1 VAADLD
7 LLRTH
12 LPPAIDGVPVTYDP
26 ETTETIAADPGLADD
41 AAALA
46 IGLVIGPGSS
56 SADDLATI
64 SVIRLRDPSRD
75 DEWFRDWR
83 DTYDTAACD
92 RAGGVGGHAE
102 TTISGRTVFI
112 DSCRNDVFTYHAR
125 IDNGSVVISVTGLG
139 PRRLGEKVMAAIIE

>member
-26 ETTETIAADPGLADD
+26 ETTETVAADPSFADD

-92 RAGGVGGHAE
+92 RAGGVAGHAE